1 MYARQLQKPDAK
13 GNTIC
18 FNTPEEQE
26 NVELVFERAISSL
39 SEADREMPPVV
50 EILKLLKAGIG
61 VHHSGLLPILKEVV
75 ELLFQEQLI
84 KVQCSGLSAL
94 MHSLISCKIRKPLRQ
109 MFLVC

>member
-1 MYARQLQKPDAK
+1 MYARQLMKPDGK
-13 GNTIC
+13 GNTIN

-26 NVELVFERAISSL
+26 MVETVFTQAISSL

-84 KVQCSGLSAL
+84 KVL
-94 MHSLISCKIRKPLRQ
+94 MHPCQSNNPPAI
-109 MFLVC
+109 